1 MSVEPRF
8 WQHICEH
15 LNDPLFIVTPGGR
28 IKAVNR
34 AAEKAAR
41 KKAKDM
47 IGQSICQIIHGGRLP
62 HIKCPLEEFLATR
75 KGRIM
80 ETRLP
85 GLFGDY
91 LLSVI
96 PVCDDDC
103 RSVEELCLIARELT
117 SEEARQL
124 EYHHTAHLAAIGE
137 LAAGVAHE
145 INNPINGIIN
155 FAQILLEDSRSGPE
169 QDLLQR
175 IVNEGERIA
184 SITHKLLF
192 FARGGEEQKDALD
205 CREVIRDTLA
215 LIRHQLNLDSI
226 EVVIDSQDDLP
237 NIIGNRHQLQQVFFN
252 IISNARYA
260 LNQRYEDSKDPG
272 KKIIVFCREEQIESG
287 QYVCIAITD
296 HGTGI
301 PQGILDR
308 ICDPFFSTKPPG
320 AGTGL
325 GLSISHGIIRNHN
338 GMIRIDSVLHQYTTV
353 SIYLPTINVLPP
365 VLGDEPLARS

>member
-1 MSVEPRF
+1 MSADPPF
-8 WQHICEH
+8 WQSICEH
-15 LNDPLFIVTPGGR
+15 LNDPLFVVTPGGK
-28 IKAVNR
+28 ITAVNR
-34 AAEKAAR
+34 AAEKATR
-41 KKAKDM
+41 KTSEQM
-47 IGQSICQIIHGGRLP
+47 VGQSICQVIHGGRLP

-96 PVCDDDC
+96 PVNDDRDTV
-103 RSVEELCLIARELT
+103 RELCLIARELT

-155 FAQILLEDSRSGPE
+155 FAQILLEDSKTDGER
-169 QDLLQR
+169 DLLQR

-192 FARGGEEQKDALD
+192 FARGGEEQKIPLD
-205 CREVIRDTLA
+205 CREVIGDTLA
-215 LIRHQLNLDSI
+215 LIQHQLNLDAI
-226 EVVIDSQDDLP
+226 EVIIEQSDPVP
-237 NIIGNRHQLQQVFFN
+237 RIIGNRHQLQQVFFN

-260 LNQRYEDSKDPG
+260 LNQRYDEAGAPE
-272 KKIIVFCREEQIESG
+272 KKIVIGCQQEQIESG
-287 QYVCIAITD
+287 QYVCVRITD
-296 HGTGI
+296 FGTGI

-325 GLSISHGIIRNHN
+325 GLSISHGIVRNHN
-338 GMIRIDSVLHQYTTV
+338 GLIRIDSVLHKYTTV
-353 SIYLPTINVLPP
+353 SVYLPTINVLPP
-365 VLGDEPLARS
+365 VTGHSHHQQP